1 MFTQTFWRP
10 HISCP
15 NFALADNKTNIYF
28 EDIALDRESQM
39 LYLTSKTE
47 GSILHV
53 KANME
58 EEEEVKANMVEEE
71 EVKANMETI
80 GLKVFLSTNA
90 SRPTGIAVDPC
101 SRLDSCC
108 FKNFR

>member
-1 MFTQTFWRP
+1 MFTQTFWQP
-10 HISCP
+10 HTSCP

-28 EDIALDRESQM
+28 EDIALDPESQM

-47 GSILHV
+47 GSILQV
-53 KANME
+53 KADMK
-58 EEEEVKANMVEEE
+58 EEEEVKANKE
-71 EVKANMETI
+71 NI
-80 GLKVFLSTNA
+80 SLKVFLSSNA
-90 SRPTGIAVDPC
+90 SRPSGIAVDPC

>member
-1 MFTQTFWRP
+1 MFTQTFWQP

-28 EDIALDRESQM
+28 EDIALDPESQM

-47 GSILHV
+47 GSILQV

-58 EEEEVKANMVEEE
+58 EEEEVNEET
-71 EVKANMETI
+71 N
-80 GLKVFLSTNA
+80 GLKVFLSSNA

>member
-1 MFTQTFWRP
+1 
-10 HISCP
+10 
-15 NFALADNKTNIYF
+15 
-28 EDIALDRESQM
+28 M

-47 GSILHV
+47 GSILQV

-58 EEEEVKANMVEEE
+58 EEEVKANKE
-71 EVKANMETI
+71 NN
-80 GLKVFLSTNA
+80 GLKVFLSSNA

>member
-1 MFTQTFWRP
+1 MFTQTFWQP

-28 EDIALDRESQM
+28 EDIALDPESQM

-47 GSILHV
+47 GSILQV

-58 EEEEVKANMVEEE
+58 EEVKANKE
-71 EVKANMETI
+71 NI
-80 GLKVFLSTNA
+80 GLKVFVSSNA
-90 SRPTGIAVDPC
+90 SRPSGIAVDPC